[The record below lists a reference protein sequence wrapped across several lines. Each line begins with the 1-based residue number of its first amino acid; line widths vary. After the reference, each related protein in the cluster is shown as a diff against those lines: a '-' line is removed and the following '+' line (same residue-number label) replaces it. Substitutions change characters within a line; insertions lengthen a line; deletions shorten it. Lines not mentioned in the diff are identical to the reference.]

1 METALIESKIQT
13 AIAESKK
20 ISYEEFLDWCDEDSK
35 LFYDNKSGVK
45 IL

>member
-1 METALIESKIQT
+1 MKTAPIESKLKKM
-13 AIAESKK
+13 IAKSKK
-20 ISYEEFLDWCDEDSK
+20 ISYEEFLNWCDEDSK